1 MKNQFV
7 TKFFKKAK
15 NHELLHFLFMHS
27 FILAFSHPSNILGV
41 AGLPGITN
49 TQVLSQQDIDR
60 VIQVKENTISDLDSA
75 VEVVSVINNRKVVT
89 GNGIFF
95 INKEFVDTS

>member
-7 TKFFKKAK
+7 TKFKKK
-15 NHELLHFLFMHS
+15 QKIMNCSISYSCIHS
-27 FILAFSHPSNILGV
+27 FLHSVIPVTFLGV

-49 TQVLSQQDIDR
+49 TQVLGQQDIDR

-95 INKEFVDTS
+95 I